1 VSKRTVVWVG
11 LDASR
16 SEIAHAIVE
25 GSELRARGTQ
35 IGVEPSPYELRYDLS
50 PDRLLVELV
59 GGPHREVELGEADFF
74 DLASSPL
81 FNSLPVLRDG
91 LHIGGRPRDYV
102 MAWVDVPSLEVDRS
116 EQRYEPIAPGIV
128 RFRSGSFTADLEFS
142 ADGFVSRYPGLAKRV
157 T

>member
-1 VSKRTVVWVG
+1 VKRTVVWVG

-16 SEIAHAIVE
+16 SEIAHAIVD
-25 GSELRARGTQ
+25 GGELRARGTQ
-35 IGVEPSPYELRYDLS
+35 IGTDPKPSELRYELDGT
-50 PDRLLVELV
+50 RLAVELV
-59 GGPHREVELGEADFF
+59 GGAHREVELEDTDFF

-91 LHIGGRPRDYV
+91 LHLGGRAHDYV
-102 MAWVDVPSLEVDRS
+102 MSWVDVPSLEVSRS

-157 T
+157 S